1 VSRQKNN
8 TPKNTTFEIMDNR
21 IDLEYNTS
29 RSKMYI
35 PEYGRNVQKMVDHAV
50 GLPTKEERNKV
61 AQAIIKVMGEL
72 NPQLRDV
79 EEYKPK
85 LWTHLFIMSD
95 FQLDVD
101 SPYPLPTREALAEK
115 PKKVNYPQTEIK
127 IGHYG
132 KTVEKLIEKACEM
145 PEGDERNA
153 LVKIIAGL
161 MKRFHLTFNSS
172 SVEDQVILNHLKR
185 LSNGKIVLTD
195 VSFLPN
201 TNEIL
206 KSNIVAGSQQ
216 KTGFN
221 RNNKNKKKNNNN
233 KNKNGG
239 GGNNGGNKNNNNR
252 NQN

>member
-1 VSRQKNN
+1 MEKMH
-8 TPKNTTFEIMDNR
+8 E
-21 IDLEYNTS
+21 LEYNTV
-29 RSKMYI
+29 RPKMHI

-50 GLPTKEERNKV
+50 SLTSKEERNKV

-101 SPYPLPTREALAEK
+101 SPYPLPTREALEGK
-115 PKKVNYPQTEIK
+115 PNKVDYPQSEIR

-132 KTVEKLIEKACEM
+132 KIVQQMIEKACDM
-145 PEGDERNA
+145 PEGGERDA
-153 LVKIIAGL
+153 LVKVAAGL
-161 MKRFHLTFNSS
+161 MKRFHLTFNSNS
-172 SVEDQVILNHLKR
+172 IEDQVILNHLKL
-185 LSNGKIVLTD
+185 LSRGKINLTD

-201 TNEIL
+201 TNDIL
-206 KSNIVAGSQQ
+206 KANAQQGNPMKGSF
-216 KTGFN
+216 GGSG
-221 RNNKNKKKNNNN
+221 KKKKK

-239 GGNNGGNKNNNNR
+239 GQGQNFNR
-252 NQN
+252 DASRQNQKRN

>member
-1 VSRQKNN
+1 
-8 TPKNTTFEIMDNR
+8 MDNR

-29 RSKMYI
+29 RPKMHI

-50 GLPTKEERNKV
+50 GLASKEERNKV

-115 PKKVNYPQTEIK
+115 PKRVAYPQTEIK

-145 PEGDERNA
+145 PKGDEQTA
-153 LVKIIAGL
+153 LVKTIASL

-172 SVEDQVILNHLKR
+172 SIEDQIIANHLKR
-185 LSNGKIVLTD
+185 LSNGKLELTD
-195 VSFLPN
+195 LSFLPS
-201 TNEIL
+201 TNDIL
-206 KSNIVAGSQQ
+206 KSNIVPGTAQ
-216 KTGFN
+216 KSNFGN
-221 RNNKNKKKNNNN
+221 RNKKKKSHSGGGQNKSNQGGGQN
-233 KNKNGG
+233 KNIK
-239 GGNNGGNKNNNNR
+239 R
-252 NQN
+252 N

>member
-1 VSRQKNN
+1 
-8 TPKNTTFEIMDNR
+8 MDTMH
-21 IDLEYNTS
+21 DLEYNTA
-29 RSKMYI
+29 RPKMHI

-101 SPYPLPTREALAEK
+101 SPYPLPTREALAGK
-115 PKKVNYPQTEIK
+115 PNKVNYPQTDIK

-145 PEGDERNA
+145 PEGDERMA

-172 SVEDQVILNHLKR
+172 SVEDQVILNHLKK
-185 LSNGKIVLTD
+185 LSNGKIELND
-195 VSFLPN
+195 VSVLPN

-206 KSNIVAGSQQ
+206 KSNIVAGQQQ

-221 RNNKNKKKNNNN
+221 NRNKNKKKNNNN
-233 KNKNGG
+233 KNKGNGNS
-239 GGNNGGNKNNNNR
+239 GGNNKNIKR
-252 NQN
+252 N